1 MSSSVVVHTR
11 LLNWCDQ
18 AVSKKLMRLADVVI
32 TCSLSLLREPFS
44 LQKLR
49 LIHHTRLAQLPD
61 RTNLAAFV
69 SETGPDAVHVE
80 QLDKEVLA
88 TH

>member
-1 MSSSVVVHTR
+1 M
-11 LLNWCDQ
+11 
-18 AVSKKLMRLADVVI
+18 
-32 TCSLSLLREPFS
+32 LSRPILRTPS

-49 LIHHTRLAQLPD
+49 LVHHGRLAQLPD